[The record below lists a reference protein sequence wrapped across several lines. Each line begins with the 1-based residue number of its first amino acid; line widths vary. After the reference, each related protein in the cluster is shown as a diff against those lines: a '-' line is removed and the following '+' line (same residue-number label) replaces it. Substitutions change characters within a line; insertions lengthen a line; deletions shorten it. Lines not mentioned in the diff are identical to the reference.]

1 MFKIKTRVK
10 IVRNCPRGCTKT
22 NDGSCGIGARMS

>member
-10 IVRNCPRGCTKT
+10 IVRNCPKGCTRSY
-22 NDGSCGIGARMS
+22 NSDCGIGARAG